1 MATSAYLP
9 MVSNSRLNGGR
20 SQTQYPLTAAQTR
33 EANNAYNMAKASTPR
48 YRVAAP
54 PPPARNTYNTYM
66 PIVGNIP
73 SRPPTPSQ
81 YFPLVLNNPPRTE
94 PTNPLFFPLVM
105 SNQNPTD
112 PRYFPT
118 VTAPASP
125 VVPAPVVPAPV
136 ATTSA
141 QRRYY
146 PTSVYGGSG
155 GGGGS
160 SKAYEQYGIT
170 SPWMDAY
177 KSVWGKELSPKL
189 YGLVNPVTS
198 LFTRYMNRLPQ
209 LEDWNMIWA
218 AAKQYYANNEIKA
231 DQMPLRL
238 EVYEPLIAAM
248 RRQPLFTPP
257 TISYAPQLSF

>member
-1 MATSAYLP
+1 MATSTYLP
-9 MVSNSRLNGGR
+9 MVSNSRPNGGR
-20 SQTQYPLTAAQTR
+20 SQTQYPLTAAQMR
-33 EANNAYNMAKASTPR
+33 EANNSYNMAKASTPK

-54 PPPARNTYNTYM
+54 PPPLTNL
-66 PIVGNIP
+66 
-73 SRPPTPSQ
+73 Q
-81 YFPLVLNNPPRTE
+81 YFPLVVNNQARTYT
-94 PTNPLFFPLVM
+94 PNAVGTASYPLPLLTSDAMVTA
-105 SNQNPTD
+105 P
-112 PRYFPT
+112 
-118 VTAPASP
+118 VTAPA
-125 VVPAPVVPAPV
+125 
-136 ATTSA
+136 TTSKA
-141 QRRYY
+141 KSTSRSYY
-146 PTSVYGGSG
+146 PTSVYGGGSGSG
-155 GGGGS
+155 GGGS
-160 SKAYEQYGIT
+160 AAAYEQYGIT